1 MVFDKTKNEEKVL
14 LFTILQDE
22 SRTGQYCHC
31 EWRVYI
37 DTKNGTPYY
46 ELWSFSDITYRP
58 GAITPGDKTIITYD
72 KLMEFAKM
80 HSNEM
85 YNKYYG
91 INQDNWLDY
100 IIDLV

>member
-1 MVFDKTKNEEKVL
+1 MNLVRVNIVIPSGEY
-14 LFTILQDE
+14 ILIQ
-22 SRTGQYCHC
+22 
-31 EWRVYI
+31 
-37 DTKNGTPYY
+37 KNGTPYY

-58 GAITPGDKTIITYD
+58 DAITPGDKTIITYD

>member
-31 EWRVYI
+31 EWQVYI

-58 GAITPGDKTIITYD
+58 GAITPGF
-72 KLMEFAKM
+72 L
-80 HSNEM
+80 
-85 YNKYYG
+85 
-91 INQDNWLDY
+91 
-100 IIDLV
+100 